1 MAKKSEIKHVNLISG
16 SISKGKTRKS
26 RISKSRTSKKGAAGT
41 KSRVRGLARSTRR
54 GR

>member
-16 SISKGKTRKS
+16 SITKGKTRKS
-26 RISKSRTSKKGAAGT
+26 RVSKARTSKKGAADVKFKT
-41 KSRVRGLARSTRR
+41 RGRARSNRR